1 MALAADDLLP
11 RVVAALFGRRRLD
24 RLAVDDPRRRARRAA
39 RPFAVDHERNIM
51 DGSEQKHPDEATEPP
66 IDCLPGREILR
77 QHSPASAGAGH
88 IADRVQYLTQIN
100 LGLAAPPGRLRQ
112 ERRDPLPFLV
122 RQIGRIPLRFFRN
135 VGHPATIRW
144 GPHPKL
150 ESRRKPQHNQFSNGL
165 LGQAL
170 GTDYSDA
177 FYVLDPAPTHIG
189 YWDLAFSTSPLT
201 GNISQEASN
210 FIVGA
215 IPAFNPSSIYSF
227 DLNTGSSVPTH
238 LFFGVDDDILTDNT
252 GAYVL
257 VVTQLDPA
265 VVAPAVP
272 EPSTWAMLLLGFAG
286 VGFMA
291 YRRKSK
297 PVLNSV

>member
-1 MALAADDLLP
+1 MKKSIARLSVIGLFTGLAM
-11 RVVAALFGRRRLD
+11 
-24 RLAVDDPRRRARRAA
+24 
-39 RPFAVDHERNIM
+39 FAM
-51 DGSEQKHPDEATEPP
+51 GTP
-66 IDCLPGREILR
+66 
-77 QHSPASAGAGH
+77 PASSSEVVFAPFSQPGGGVTVGTYEGTVSVTVAG
-88 IADRVQYLTQIN
+88 
-100 LGLAAPPGRLRQ
+100 
-112 ERRDPLPFLV
+112 
-122 RQIGRIPLRFFRN
+122 
-135 VGHPATIRW
+135 
-144 GPHPKL
+144 
-150 ESRRKPQHNQFSNGL
+150 

-170 GTDYSDA
+170 ATDYSDA

-252 GAYVL
+252 GAYVI

-272 EPSTWAMLLLGFAG
+272 EPSTWAMMILGFAG
-286 VGFMA
+286 IGFMA

-297 PVLNSV
+297 PALMAV